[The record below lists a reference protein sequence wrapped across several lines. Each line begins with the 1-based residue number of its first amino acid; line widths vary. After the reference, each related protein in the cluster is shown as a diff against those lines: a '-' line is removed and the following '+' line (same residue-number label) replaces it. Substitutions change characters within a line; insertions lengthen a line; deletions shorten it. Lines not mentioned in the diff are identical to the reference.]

1 MFELARTREGRP
13 RSQRFVMPRAL
24 KPAARVRSIVAG
36 LTKHDLVAHGTR
48 RTEDAG
54 KYRYRL
60 HSFVSFFHIA
70 AETGI
75 TDNRD
80 MRTR

>member
-1 MFELARTREGRP
+1 
-13 RSQRFVMPRAL
+13 MPRGL

-48 RTEDAG
+48 RTEAG
-54 KYRYRL
+54 KYRYRP
-60 HSFVSFFHIA
+60 HSFVSFFHSA
-70 AETGI
+70 ADTGI